1 MTNKI
6 LGFKKLEDGTIELT
20 VKIPQKKIQQKY
32 QLALEDFQKIT
43 EVKGFRKGKASK
55 SQVEKTIGKEKIYQ
69 KAVNQLLPEIYQ
81 KLIKKHQFK
90 PIITPRVKFV
100 SAKENEDWQVK
111 FITCESPEI
120 ELGNYREAIKSKLVK
135 GKIWTPKDG
144 QKKNKE
150 KNSDLQKAKQ
160 FQEIIDIL
168 IQKVKIKLPQIL
180 IEDEVNQKLSQ
191 LIQKTEKMGLTL
203 EQYFNSI
210 GQTAEKIKKNYCDEV
225 KKRWQLE
232 LALNEIADKENIIV
246 DEKEINQTIEKVK
259 NEEEKKR
266 LRQQKYFLSSMLRR
280 QKTLDFL
287 QNL

>member
-210 GQTAEKIKKNYCDEV
+210 GQTAEKIKKNYRDEV